1 MSYAESITPGPFDGP
16 ALAPP
21 PWAMRHMH
29 RMHKMRGR
37 MTMAE
42 SGPSD
47 TADET
52 GADEHA
58 EGRGRRGGHRGG
70 HRHGPGPGPWGRGPW
85 GPPRGR
91 RRDRGDV
98 RAAILLLLAERP
110 RHGYEIITELTDRSE
125 GRWQPSPGSIYPML
139 KRLSRDG
146 LVTATP
152 EDGKAVFSLTDDG
165 RTLVEHGGCI
175 VGRALAS
182 SRGHHLG
189 TGGRTAVG
197 AAAGG
202 DGGDAGHPARRR
214 RADRGGDGDPRGDAQ
229 EDLRPARAVVGRR
242 VLSLT
247 APA

>member
-1 MSYAESITPGPFDGP
+1 
-16 ALAPP
+16 
-21 PWAMRHMH
+21 MRHMH

-37 MTMAE
+37 MAMAE
-42 SGPSD
+42 AGSAENDDQARS
-47 TADET
+47 
-52 GADEHA
+52 DEHP
-58 EGRGRRGGHRGG
+58 EGRGRRGG

-152 EDGKAVFSLTDDG
+152 EDGKAVFSLT
-165 RTLVEHGGCI
+165 EE
-175 VGRALAS
+175 GRALVTREGDSWGEPWLRPEDVISAQGDELWS
-182 SRGHHLG
+182 EFRQLAMAATQVSQLDDAAQIEAA
-189 TGGRTAVG
+189 TAVV
-197 AAAGG
+197 AE
-202 DGGDAGHPARRR
+202 ARKKIY
-214 RADRGGDGDPRGDAQ
+214 GLLAQ
-229 EDLRPARAVVGRR
+229 
-242 VLSLT
+242 
-247 APA
+247 

>member
-1 MSYAESITPGPFDGP
+1 MSYAESINPGSLEGP
-16 ALAPP
+16 AFTPP

-37 MTMAE
+37 MMVAMAE
-42 SGPSD
+42 SGPIDNDDAGTDERSD
-47 TADET
+47 GRPDE
-52 GADEHA
+52 
-58 EGRGRRGGHRGG
+58 RGRRGGHRGG

-146 LVTATP
+146 LVSATP
-152 EDGKAVFSLTDDG
+152 EDGKAVFSLTED
-165 RTLVEHGGCI
+165 
-175 VGRALAS
+175 GRALVTAEGAS
-182 SRGHHLG
+182 WGEPWLRPEDVA
-189 TGGRTAVG
+189 TAQADELWAEFRQLAMATTQVTQLDDASQI
-197 AAAGG
+197 AAAT
-202 DGGDAGHPARRR
+202 AIVTEARKKIY
-214 RADRGGDGDPRGDAQ
+214 GLLAQ
-229 EDLRPARAVVGRR
+229 
-242 VLSLT
+242 
-247 APA
+247 